1 VAQSVGPE
9 VKPQYG
15 RTDNKEKT
23 TKYITHMHTLKPTDT
38 YIISPL
44 NTVLK
49 RREGKRVVKD
59 I

>member
-1 VAQSVGPE
+1 
-9 VKPQYG
+9 
-15 RTDNKEKT
+15 
-23 TKYITHMHTLKPTDT
+23 MHTLKPTDT